1 MTNQPTDLMKKLD
14 EDMQRM
20 FGRIKPPEPLSDE
33 ELAEGDECA
42 ERR

>member
-1 MTNQPTDLMKKLD
+1 MNAPTDLMAQLD
-14 EDMQRM
+14 KDMQRM
-20 FGRIKPPEPLSDE
+20 FGRITPPEPLSDE